1 MSKLDEQDYTKRFD
15 MEVWKRVFSY
25 AKNAKVWMFTMLGF
39 VALIAVSETILPLF
53 SGYAVDNFIV
63 NQDFSKLKVFIVSA
77 IVLVIINVILIY
89 GFIAIAGI
97 VEGYICRDIRQAC
110 FENLQKLSFSYYDD
124 TPVGWIMAR
133 TTSDI
138 SKIGSLI
145 TWGLIDLF
153 WGIVMVIFLTV
164 TMFILNWRLAL
175 ILVFLMPILGFIGF
189 KFQNKILTGH
199 REARKVN
206 SKITGAFNEGLTGA
220 KTTKTLGSG
229 EIVNNEFTVL
239 TSEMRIKS
247 IRVMTVSAIFLPL
260 VTFVGSI
267 GTAFVLVNGA
277 NQVIVGSIE
286 IGVLVVFLSYVG
298 QIFEPINQIAR
309 IFSELQ
315 SAQASAERVISLVD
329 TTPTIVDTAEVI
341 EKYGDTLNPKY
352 ENYEPMF
359 GEIEFENVNFSYD
372 DKKQILSNV
381 NLKVEK
387 GQKIAFVGETGGG
400 KTTML
405 NLICRFYE
413 PTAGVIKIDGVDYKK
428 RSQGW
433 LHSNISYVLQ
443 TPHLFSGTIR
453 DNIKYGKLDATE
465 EEIISACKLVDAY
478 DFIMEFKDGLD
489 TEVGEGGNR
498 LSQGQ
503 KQLVS
508 FARSIIGDPK
518 IYILDEATSSIDT
531 ITESK
536 IQNAIDKVLSG
547 RTSFIVAHRLSTIRN
562 ADRIIFIKGGIL
574 LEDGSHDE
582 LLAKKGYYYDLYMS
596 QFKTEQLQKYFNL
609 SDE

>member
-1 MSKLDEQDYTKRFD
+1 MSKLDEQDYTKKFD
-15 MEVWKRVFSY
+15 IDVWKRVFSY
-25 AKNAKVWMFTMLGF
+25 ATNAKIWMFLMLIL
-39 VALIAVSETILPLF
+39 VALLAVSETILPLF

-63 NQDFSKLKVFIVSA
+63 NQNFSKLNVFVIGAVT
-77 IVLVIINVILIY
+77 LVVINVVIIY

-97 VEGYICRDIRQAC
+97 VEGYICRDIRQAS
-110 FENLQKLSFSYYDD
+110 FENLQKLSFNYYDE

-138 SKIGSLI
+138 QKIGSMI

-153 WGIVMVIFLTV
+153 WGVVMVIFLSV
-164 TMFILNWRLAL
+164 TMFILNWQLAL
-175 ILVFLMPILGFIGF
+175 ILIILMPILGFLGF
-189 KFQNKILTGH
+189 TFQSKILNGH

-229 EIVNNEFTVL
+229 DIVNSEFTAL
-239 TSEMRIKS
+239 TSEMKVKS
-247 IRVMTVSAIFLPL
+247 IRVMTISAIFLPL

-267 GTAFVLVNGA
+267 GTASVLVNGA
-277 NQVIVGSIE
+277 NQVISGTIE
-286 IGVLVVFLSYVG
+286 IGVLVVFISYVG

-315 SAQASAERVISLVD
+315 SAQASAERVISLID
-329 TTPTIVDTAEVI
+329 TTPSIVDSDEVI
-341 EKYGDTLNPKY
+341 EKYGDTLNPKK
-352 ENYEPMF
+352 ENYEQMF
-359 GEIEFENVNFSYD
+359 GEIEFENVSFSYD

-381 NLKVEK
+381 NLKVNR

-413 PTAGVIKIDGVDYKK
+413 PTSGVIKIDGIDYKK

-465 EEIISACKLVDAY
+465 EEIIKACKMVDAY

-503 KQLVS
+503 KQLIS

-536 IQNAIDKVLSG
+536 IQNAIDIVLSG

-562 ADRIIFIKGGIL
+562 ADRIIFIKGGEL

-596 QFKTEQLQKYFNL
+596 QFKSEKLQKYF
-609 SDE
+609 SIE